1 MLPSLWRRS
10 AVGLGVP
17 LRRRALVAVSSASAL
32 ATAGSWALCES
43 PADAPTMSPN
53 PYRDG
58 TVSQQQA
65 DAKAEYLRKAEYL
78 ENKTPE
84 ENTEALRVWRTHV
97 HAARE
102 HFGRKDYAA
111 AEASLKEALEAAKVF
126 GRDSGAYATSML
138 NLAQLYRRRG
148 KLSDAVPLLESAIF
162 VLESTA
168 GPNNQVT
175 VTAIV
180 DLALTLLERA
190 RHLGDALEGLLA
202 HLLEP
207 VVGESQQHPRE

>member
-17 LRRRALVAVSSASAL
+17 LRRHALVAVSSASAL

-111 AEASLKEALEAAKVF
+111 AEASLKEARFTPRPMRNATRRRLEAF
-126 GRDSGAYATSML
+126 YAPH
-138 NLAQLYRRRG
+138 NARLAQVLGDPRFLRRG
-148 KLSDAVPLLESAIF
+148 
-162 VLESTA
+162 
-168 GPNNQVT
+168 
-175 VTAIV
+175 
-180 DLALTLLERA
+180 
-190 RHLGDALEGLLA
+190 
-202 HLLEP
+202 
-207 VVGESQQHPRE
+207 